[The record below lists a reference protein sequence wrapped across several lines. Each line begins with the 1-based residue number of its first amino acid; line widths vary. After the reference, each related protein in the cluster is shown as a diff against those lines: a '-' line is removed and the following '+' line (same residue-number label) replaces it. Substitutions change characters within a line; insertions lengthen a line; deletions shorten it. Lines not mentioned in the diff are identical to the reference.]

1 MKRRTGLPAAGT
13 REFLAGLLVLVTVP
27 WFSPLFCQKKDSQNV
42 VFREVAR
49 EVGLDFRHF
58 IGATGE
64 FFFPENMGSGV
75 ALFDYDRDGDLDLY
89 FLQGALLDKSKS
101 LSDSLFP
108 SPSTRPPR
116 NQLFRNQLVE
126 KGRLHF
132 DDVTDE
138 AGVGEASF
146 GMGSAVGDYDN
157 DGDLDL
163 YVTNFGSN
171 VLYRNNGNGTF
182 TDVTA
187 QAHVDDPRW
196 SASAAF
202 LDYDRDGD
210 LDLFV
215 TNYVDFTVRGNR
227 KCKNALG
234 ERDYC
239 SPSSYQPL
247 PDRLFRNQGNG
258 TFHDVADEAGI
269 VLKFGM
275 GLGVVCADFNADG
288 WIDIYV
294 ANDRTPNQLWLN
306 RGNGSFEDRALI
318 SGTSLNVD
326 GEAEAGMGVTAGDFD
341 GDGDED
347 LFMTHLTQ
355 ETNTLYVNDGTGHF
369 EDETTQFRLAAS
381 SFVYTGFGTEWFDY
395 DNDGDLDLFVANGA
409 VFVQE
414 SQRGGPYP
422 YRQKNQL
429 FRNDSGNQFQETTE
443 QAGPAM
449 ELSEVSRGVAFGDID
464 NDGDVDVVV
473 ANNNGPARLLRNEIG
488 SRRHWLEV
496 RLEGLTG
503 NRDGMGARVGVLREG
518 QTPLWRRAH
527 TDGSYLS
534 ANDSRVHF
542 GLGQNPDL
550 EKVVVEWPQGK
561 KEVWHDVGAD
571 RILTLREG
579 SGKPWRGE

>member
-1 MKRRTGLPAAGT
+1 MKRRMGFPAAGA
-13 REFLAGLLVLVTVP
+13 RALLATLLVLAALP
-27 WFSPLFCQKKDSQNV
+27 WFSPLFCQKKASQNV

-108 SPSTRPPR
+108 PPSTRPPR

-138 AGVGEASF
+138 AGVGEAGF

-187 QAHVDDPRW
+187 QAHVDDHRW

-227 KCKNALG
+227 KCQNALG

-247 PDRLFRNQGNG
+247 PDRLFRNQGDG
-258 TFHDVADEAGI
+258 TFHNVAEEAGI
-269 VLKFGM
+269 VSEFGM

-288 WIDIYV
+288 WMDIYV

-306 RGNGSFEDRALI
+306 GGNGNL
-318 SGTSLNVD
+318 
-326 GEAEAGMGVTAGDFD
+326 
-341 GDGDED
+341 
-347 LFMTHLTQ
+347 
-355 ETNTLYVNDGTGHF
+355 
-369 EDETTQFRLAAS
+369 
-381 SFVYTGFGTEWFDY
+381 
-395 DNDGDLDLFVANGA
+395 
-409 VFVQE
+409 
-414 SQRGGPYP
+414 
-422 YRQKNQL
+422 
-429 FRNDSGNQFQETTE
+429 
-443 QAGPAM
+443 
-449 ELSEVSRGVAFGDID
+449 
-464 NDGDVDVVV
+464 
-473 ANNNGPARLLRNEIG
+473 
-488 SRRHWLEV
+488 
-496 RLEGLTG
+496 
-503 NRDGMGARVGVLREG
+503 
-518 QTPLWRRAH
+518 
-527 TDGSYLS
+527 
-534 ANDSRVHF
+534 
-542 GLGQNPDL
+542 
-550 EKVVVEWPQGK
+550 
-561 KEVWHDVGAD
+561 
-571 RILTLREG
+571 
-579 SGKPWRGE
+579 